1 MRLYFAFFAAV
12 LIAGALWLLLR
23 RLSVAASGR
32 NTTGTIVA
40 FESREDDGS
49 LHYLPVV
56 TFTDHR
62 GNSHRFTSV
71 AGSSEQRPPLGS
83 SVTVRYLPQ
92 SPERAFIVSFLHM
105 WAAPLGMFALG
116 LGALL
121 AYVRS

>member
-1 MRLYFAFFAAV
+1 MRLYFAFCAAV
-12 LIAGALWLLLR
+12 LIASALWLLLR

-32 NTTGTIVA
+32 NATGTIVA
-40 FESREDDGS
+40 FETREDDGS
-49 LHYLPVV
+49 LHYLLVV

-62 GNSHRFTSV
+62 GSSHRFTSV
-71 AGSSEQRPPLGS
+71 AGSSKQLPPLGS

-105 WAAPLGMFALG
+105 WAAPLGMFVLG